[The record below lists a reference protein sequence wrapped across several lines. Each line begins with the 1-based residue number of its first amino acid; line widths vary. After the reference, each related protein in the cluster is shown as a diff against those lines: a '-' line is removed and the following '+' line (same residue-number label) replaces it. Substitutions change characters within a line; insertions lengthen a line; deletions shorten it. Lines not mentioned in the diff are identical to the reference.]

1 MKLNITLIVI
11 AILIGF
17 GATLLMDRK
26 PTHQAKEV
34 RNVPIEMTTVV
45 AEQKHR
51 IPSVRFTTLDGKTV
65 HLEDLRGHT
74 ILMNFWASW
83 CAPCI
88 AELPQL
94 PELARK
100 EDQKDMF
107 FIFISSDLNQEA
119 LNSFLTKFPAQ
130 NLKQKNVMIAW
141 DENGTITRDIF
152 QTFQLPETV
161 LIDADGILQHKIVGI
176 VDWESDEILKLISGL

>member
-1 MKLNITLIVI
+1 MKFNITLIVI

-17 GATLLMDRK
+17 GTTLFMDRK

-34 RNVPIEMTTVV
+34 RNVPIEIEAVT

-51 IPSVRFTTLDGKTV
+51 IPSVHFTTLDGKTV
-65 HLEDLRGHT
+65 HLEDLRGHN

-94 PELARK
+94 LDLA
-100 EDQKDMF
+100 QNQDMF

-119 LNSFLTKFPAQ
+119 LDNFLKKLPAQ
-130 NLKQKNVMIAW
+130 DLKQKNVMIAW
-141 DENGTITRDIF
+141 DEKGTITRDIF

-176 VDWESDEILKLISGL
+176 VDWESDEILKLINGL